1 MVPGASDLP
10 GEGLDVL
17 TQCGK
22 MLGNRL
28 DILAECLLARHF
40 GVFRGHLVL
49 LLACGAQTTPSA
61 AIIYVLGCKPS
72 EPPNCA
78 VTIGFI
84 VPVAGILAFGK
95 RTT

>member
-1 MVPGASDLP
+1 
-10 GEGLDVL
+10 
-17 TQCGK
+17 
-22 MLGNRL
+22 
-28 DILAECLLARHF
+28 
-40 GVFRGHLVL
+40 
-49 LLACGAQTTPSA
+49 
-61 AIIYVLGCKPS
+61 VLGCKPS